1 LLVLIALL
9 CTPSSSKS
17 LSLRVRKTHERLD
30 LGRVMTTIDATDAR
44 LSTHEEVCALRYEQ
58 INARLKRI
66 EGIML
71 KTAGLMIVSMAGTIF
86 SAVWILK

>member
-1 LLVLIALL
+1 MSTV
-9 CTPSSSKS
+9 
-17 LSLRVRKTHERLD
+17 
-30 LGRVMTTIDATDAR
+30 DATDAR
-44 LSTHEEVCALRYEQ
+44 LQTHEEICAIRYDQ

-71 KTAGLMIVSMAGTIF
+71 KTAGVMILSMAGTIF

>member
-1 LLVLIALL
+1 
-9 CTPSSSKS
+9 
-17 LSLRVRKTHERLD
+17 
-30 LGRVMTTIDATDAR
+30 MTTIDATEAR

-66 EGIML
+66 EGIMI

-86 SAVWILK
+86 SAVWMLKEADIDNKGKIVEMQMNKEQQ

>member
-1 LLVLIALL
+1 M
-9 CTPSSSKS
+9 T
-17 LSLRVRKTHERLD
+17 
-30 LGRVMTTIDATDAR
+30 VMANVDATDAK
-44 LSTHEEVCALRYEQ
+44 LSTHEAVCAERYEQ

-66 EGIML
+66 EGILM

>member
-1 LLVLIALL
+1 
-9 CTPSSSKS
+9 
-17 LSLRVRKTHERLD
+17 
-30 LGRVMTTIDATDAR
+30 MTSINATEAR
-44 LSTHEEVCALRYEQ
+44 LSTHEEVCAIRYEQ

-71 KTAGLMIVSMAGTIF
+71 KTAGVMILSMAGTIF

>member
-1 LLVLIALL
+1 MAN
-9 CTPSSSKS
+9 
-17 LSLRVRKTHERLD
+17 
-30 LGRVMTTIDATDAR
+30 IDSTDAR
-44 LSTHEEVCALRYEQ
+44 LSTHEEVCAIRYEQ

-66 EGIML
+66 ESIMM

>member
-1 LLVLIALL
+1 MAN
-9 CTPSSSKS
+9 
-17 LSLRVRKTHERLD
+17 
-30 LGRVMTTIDATDAR
+30 IDSTDAR
-44 LSTHEEVCALRYEQ
+44 LSTHEEVCSIRYEQ

-66 EGIML
+66 ESIMM